1 MVLFSGFSNNKSLEE
16 RELLQK
22 LNKIEEKIDFN
33 YNVLNKHLVRM
44 MAYGVK
50 VKEGYVD
57 GIRQAVE
64 CTDKNKGNMSKKS
77 NHLLELV
84 MFDIAYVISNCDYEY
99 SSDEKKYLNIILN
112 RYDEDDRELLKL
124 RTQFLDSI
132 LEKGIDEVKSF
143 VTNLSKSLKNKIDDD
158 MKDAY
163 LALFK
168 EVIMLDENVHN
179 NEKVLYQMLCEQWG
193 RQSGL

>member
-1 MVLFSGFSNNKSLEE
+1 
-16 RELLQK
+16 
-22 LNKIEEKIDFN
+22 
-33 YNVLNKHLVRM
+33 
-44 MAYGVK
+44 
-50 VKEGYVD
+50 
-57 GIRQAVE
+57 
-64 CTDKNKGNMSKKS
+64 MSEKS

-99 SSDEKKYLNIILN
+99 SSDEKKYLDIILD
-112 RYDEDDRELLKL
+112 RYDDDDKELLKL

-143 VTNLSKSLKNKIDDD
+143 VKNLSKSLKNKIDDD

-168 EVIMLDENVHN
+168 EVIMLDENVHD
-179 NEKVLYQMLCEQWG
+179 NERILYQLLCDQWE
-193 RQSGL
+193 RESGL

>member
-1 MVLFSGFSNNKSLEE
+1 
-16 RELLQK
+16 
-22 LNKIEEKIDFN
+22 
-33 YNVLNKHLVRM
+33 
-44 MAYGVK
+44 
-50 VKEGYVD
+50 
-57 GIRQAVE
+57 
-64 CTDKNKGNMSKKS
+64 MSEKS

-99 SSDEKKYLNIILN
+99 SSDEKKYLDIILN
-112 RYDEDDRELLKL
+112 RYDDDDKELLKL

-168 EVIMLDENVHN
+168 EVIMLDENVHD
-179 NEKVLYQMLCEQWG
+179 NERILYQLLCDQW
-193 RQSGL
+193 RRESGL

>member
-1 MVLFSGFSNNKSLEE
+1 
-16 RELLQK
+16 
-22 LNKIEEKIDFN
+22 
-33 YNVLNKHLVRM
+33 
-44 MAYGVK
+44 
-50 VKEGYVD
+50 
-57 GIRQAVE
+57 
-64 CTDKNKGNMSKKS
+64 MSEKS

-99 SSDEKKYLNIILN
+99 SSDEKKYLDIILD
-112 RYDEDDRELLKL
+112 RYDDDDKELLKL

-132 LEKGIDEVKSF
+132 LEKGIDQVKSF

-168 EVIMLDENVHN
+168 EVIMLDENVHD
-179 NEKVLYQMLCEQWG
+179 NERVLYQLLCDQWG
-193 RQSGL
+193 RESGL

>member
-1 MVLFSGFSNNKSLEE
+1 
-16 RELLQK
+16 
-22 LNKIEEKIDFN
+22 
-33 YNVLNKHLVRM
+33 
-44 MAYGVK
+44 
-50 VKEGYVD
+50 
-57 GIRQAVE
+57 
-64 CTDKNKGNMSKKS
+64 MSEKS

-99 SSDEKKYLNIILN
+99 SSDEKKYLDVILD
-112 RYDEDDRELLKL
+112 RYDDDDKELLKL

-168 EVIMLDENVHN
+168 EVIMLDENVHD
-179 NEKVLYQMLCEQWG
+179 NERVLYQLLCDQWG
-193 RQSGL
+193 RESGL

>member
-1 MVLFSGFSNNKSLEE
+1 
-16 RELLQK
+16 
-22 LNKIEEKIDFN
+22 
-33 YNVLNKHLVRM
+33 
-44 MAYGVK
+44 
-50 VKEGYVD
+50 
-57 GIRQAVE
+57 
-64 CTDKNKGNMSKKS
+64 MSEKS

-99 SSDEKKYLNIILN
+99 SSDEKKYLDIILD
-112 RYDEDDRELLKL
+112 RYDDDDKELLKL

-143 VTNLSKSLKNKIDDD
+143 MTNLSKSLKNKIDDD

-168 EVIMLDENVHN
+168 EVIMLDENVHD
-179 NEKVLYQMLCEQWG
+179 NERVLYQLLCDEWG
-193 RQSGL
+193 RESGL

>member
-1 MVLFSGFSNNKSLEE
+1 
-16 RELLQK
+16 
-22 LNKIEEKIDFN
+22 
-33 YNVLNKHLVRM
+33 
-44 MAYGVK
+44 
-50 VKEGYVD
+50 
-57 GIRQAVE
+57 
-64 CTDKNKGNMSKKS
+64 MSKKS

-143 VTNLSKSLKNKIDDD
+143 VTNLRKSLKNKIDDD

>member
-1 MVLFSGFSNNKSLEE
+1 
-16 RELLQK
+16 
-22 LNKIEEKIDFN
+22 
-33 YNVLNKHLVRM
+33 
-44 MAYGVK
+44 
-50 VKEGYVD
+50 
-57 GIRQAVE
+57 
-64 CTDKNKGNMSKKS
+64 MSEKS

-99 SSDEKKYLNIILN
+99 SSDEKKYLDIILD
-112 RYDEDDRELLKL
+112 RYDDDDKELLKL

>member
-1 MVLFSGFSNNKSLEE
+1 
-16 RELLQK
+16 
-22 LNKIEEKIDFN
+22 
-33 YNVLNKHLVRM
+33 
-44 MAYGVK
+44 
-50 VKEGYVD
+50 
-57 GIRQAVE
+57 
-64 CTDKNKGNMSKKS
+64 MSEKS

-99 SSDEKKYLNIILN
+99 SSDEKKYLDIILD
-112 RYDEDDRELLKL
+112 RYDNDDKELLKL

-168 EVIMLDENVHN
+168 EVIMLDENVHD
-179 NEKVLYQMLCEQWG
+179 NERILYQLLCEQWG
-193 RQSGL
+193 RESGL

>member
-1 MVLFSGFSNNKSLEE
+1 MS
-16 RELLQK
+16 
-22 LNKIEEKIDFN
+22 EK
-33 YNVLNKHLVRM
+33 
-44 MAYGVK
+44 
-50 VKEGYVD
+50 
-57 GIRQAVE
+57 
-64 CTDKNKGNMSKKS
+64 T

-99 SSDEKKYLNIILN
+99 SSDEKKYLNIILD

-132 LEKGIDEVKSF
+132 LEKGIKEVKSF

-168 EVIMLDENVHN
+168 EVIMLDENVHD
-179 NEKVLYQMLCEQWG
+179 NEKDLYQLLCDQWG
-193 RQSGL
+193 RRSGL

>member
-1 MVLFSGFSNNKSLEE
+1 
-16 RELLQK
+16 
-22 LNKIEEKIDFN
+22 
-33 YNVLNKHLVRM
+33 
-44 MAYGVK
+44 
-50 VKEGYVD
+50 
-57 GIRQAVE
+57 
-64 CTDKNKGNMSKKS
+64 MSEKS

-99 SSDEKKYLNIILN
+99 SSDEKKYLDIILD

-132 LEKGIDEVKSF
+132 LEKSIDEVKSF

-168 EVIMLDENVHN
+168 EVIMLDENVHD
-179 NEKVLYQMLCEQWG
+179 NERVLYQLLCDQWG
-193 RQSGL
+193 RESGL

>member
-1 MVLFSGFSNNKSLEE
+1 
-16 RELLQK
+16 
-22 LNKIEEKIDFN
+22 
-33 YNVLNKHLVRM
+33 
-44 MAYGVK
+44 
-50 VKEGYVD
+50 
-57 GIRQAVE
+57 
-64 CTDKNKGNMSKKS
+64 MSEKS

-99 SSDEKKYLNIILN
+99 SSDEKKYLDIILD
-112 RYDEDDRELLKL
+112 RYDDDDKELLKL

-168 EVIMLDENVHN
+168 EVIMLDKSVHD
-179 NEKVLYQMLCEQWG
+179 NERVLYQLLCDQWG
-193 RQSGL
+193 RESGL

>member
-1 MVLFSGFSNNKSLEE
+1 
-16 RELLQK
+16 
-22 LNKIEEKIDFN
+22 
-33 YNVLNKHLVRM
+33 
-44 MAYGVK
+44 
-50 VKEGYVD
+50 
-57 GIRQAVE
+57 
-64 CTDKNKGNMSKKS
+64 MSEKS

-99 SSDEKKYLNIILN
+99 SSDEKKYLNIILD

-158 MKDAY
+158 IKDAY

-168 EVIMLDENVHN
+168 EVIMLDENVHD
-179 NEKVLYQMLCEQWG
+179 NEKVLYQLLCDQWS
-193 RQSGL
+193 RHSGL

>member
-1 MVLFSGFSNNKSLEE
+1 
-16 RELLQK
+16 
-22 LNKIEEKIDFN
+22 
-33 YNVLNKHLVRM
+33 
-44 MAYGVK
+44 
-50 VKEGYVD
+50 
-57 GIRQAVE
+57 
-64 CTDKNKGNMSKKS
+64 MSEKS

-99 SSDEKKYLNIILN
+99 SSDEKKYLDIILD
-112 RYDEDDRELLKL
+112 RYDDDDKELLKL

-168 EVIMLDENVHN
+168 EVIMLDKNVHD
-179 NEKVLYQMLCEQWG
+179 NERVLYQLLCDQWG

>member
-1 MVLFSGFSNNKSLEE
+1 
-16 RELLQK
+16 
-22 LNKIEEKIDFN
+22 
-33 YNVLNKHLVRM
+33 
-44 MAYGVK
+44 
-50 VKEGYVD
+50 
-57 GIRQAVE
+57 
-64 CTDKNKGNMSKKS
+64 MSEKS

-99 SSDEKKYLNIILN
+99 SSDERKYLDIILV
-112 RYDEDDRELLKL
+112 RYDEDDKELLKL

-143 VTNLSKSLKNKIDDD
+143 VTNLSKSLKNKIDAD

-168 EVIMLDENVHN
+168 EVIMLDENVHD
-179 NEKVLYQMLCEQWG
+179 NERILYQLLCDQWG
-193 RQSGL
+193 RESGL

>member
-1 MVLFSGFSNNKSLEE
+1 
-16 RELLQK
+16 
-22 LNKIEEKIDFN
+22 
-33 YNVLNKHLVRM
+33 
-44 MAYGVK
+44 
-50 VKEGYVD
+50 
-57 GIRQAVE
+57 
-64 CTDKNKGNMSKKS
+64 MSEKS

-99 SSDEKKYLNIILN
+99 SSDEKKYLDIILD
-112 RYDEDDRELLKL
+112 RYDKDDKELLKL

-143 VTNLSKSLKNKIDDD
+143 VTNLSKSLKNKIDDN

-168 EVIMLDENVHN
+168 EVIMLDENVHD
-179 NEKVLYQMLCEQWG
+179 NERVLYQLLCDEWG
-193 RQSGL
+193 RESGL

>member
-1 MVLFSGFSNNKSLEE
+1 
-16 RELLQK
+16 
-22 LNKIEEKIDFN
+22 
-33 YNVLNKHLVRM
+33 
-44 MAYGVK
+44 
-50 VKEGYVD
+50 
-57 GIRQAVE
+57 
-64 CTDKNKGNMSKKS
+64 MSEKS

-99 SSDEKKYLNIILN
+99 SSDERKYLDIILD
-112 RYDEDDRELLKL
+112 RYDNDDKELLKL

-143 VTNLSKSLKNKIDDD
+143 VTNLSKSLNNKIDND

-168 EVIMLDENVHN
+168 EVIMLDENVHD
-179 NEKVLYQMLCEQWG
+179 NEKVLYQLGSCIQQWIFSFLNTFFLHPVL
-193 RQSGL
+193 QSLQTAQLQLQILHQSN